1 MPTAKEL
8 LAEGRARLGAA
19 GVAAPALD
27 ARLLL
32 QHAAG
37 LATADLVARPEMS
50 VSAPAAVAYHT
61 LVERR
66 ALREPVSKITG
77 IKEFYGREFEVSD
90 AVLDPRPDSESLIE
104 LCLAIIDA
112 HGAKQVLDLGTGSGN
127 LLLTL
132 LAERRHLTGLGTDLS
147 QDALKV
153 ASRNAQ
159 AMGLASMCDFMS
171 GRWFEPV
178 AERFDLIVS
187 NPPYIETAV
196 IDSLQPEVRLYDPRR
211 ALDGGP
217 DGLDCYR
224 DIAGEAAS
232 FLAPGGHVAVE
243 IGNGQEAAVTQ
254 IFSNNGFESAGK
266 RLDLAGR
273 PRALAFRAV

>member
-8 LAEGRARLGAA
+8 LAEGRAWLSAA

-32 QHAAG
+32 QHAANI
-37 LATADLVARPEMS
+37 ATADLVARPEMI
-50 VSAPAAVAYHT
+50 VSAPAAVTYQM

-66 ALREPVSKITG
+66 ALREPVSKIIG
-77 IKEFYGREFEVSD
+77 IKEFFGREFLVSS

-104 LCLAIIDA
+104 LCLKIIDT
-112 HGAKQVLDLGTGSGN
+112 HGASQVLDLGTGSGN

-132 LAERRHLTGLGTDLS
+132 LAERRHLTGLGIDLS
-147 QDALKV
+147 QEALKV
-153 ASRNAQ
+153 AFRNAT
-159 AMGLASMCDFMS
+159 ALGLVSRCDFML

-178 AERFDLIVS
+178 AGRFDLIVS

-196 IDSLQPEVRLYDPRR
+196 IDSLQPEVRLFDPRK

-224 DIAGEAAS
+224 AIAGGAAS
-232 FLAPGGHVAVE
+232 FLAPGGYVAVE
-243 IGNGQEAAVTQ
+243 IGDGQDAAVTQ
-254 IFSNNGFESAGK
+254 LFDKNGFESAGK
-266 RLDLAGR
+266 RLDLAGK
-273 PRALAFRAV
+273 PRALAFRPV